1 MIIQE
6 VEHMLRSIGKDNV
19 KRGWSTLDTKGEKTF
34 GLDSK
39 CIRDAAKKVPTDA
52 CLADE
57 LYGTKNHD
65 LKFFATCI
73 DDPETYSRDEII
85 KRCEQLYASP
95 FGESFCKRILAK
107 TPFAVECLEMWEN
120 SQDPDKQAC
129 IYYTLSALANQKN
142 NLADEFFLKHLQK
155 LEENLPEQ
163 DQVVQESMSKA
174 LQAAC
179 NRSSSLRKE
188 TEKIADSLSKENLS
202 NVIERK
208 LRATREKATQ
218 LSES

>member
-1 MIIQE
+1 MNIQE
-6 VEHMLRSIGKDNV
+6 VELMLRSIGKENV
-19 KRGWSTLDTKGEKTF
+19 KRGWSLVDTKGDKTF
-34 GLDSK
+34 GLDGKS
-39 CIRDAAKKVPTDA
+39 IRDAAKEVPTDA

-65 LKFFATCI
+65 LKFFATYI
-73 DDPETYSRDEII
+73 DDPETYSRDEIM

-120 SQDPDKQAC
+120 SDDPDKTAC

-155 LEENLPEQ
+155 LEEQLPDQ

-174 LQAAC
+174 LQAAS
-179 NRSSSLRKE
+179 NRNSALRKE
-188 TEKIADSLSKENLS
+188 TEKIADSLTKEDLS
-202 NVIERK
+202 QVIERK
-208 LRATREKATQ
+208 LKATKEKAAQ
-218 LSES
+218 ISGS